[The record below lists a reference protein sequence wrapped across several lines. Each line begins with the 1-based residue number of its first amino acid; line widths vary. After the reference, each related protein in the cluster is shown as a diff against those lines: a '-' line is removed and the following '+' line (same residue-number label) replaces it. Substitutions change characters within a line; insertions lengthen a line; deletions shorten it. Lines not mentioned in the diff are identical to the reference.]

1 VLALMILGALAESFG
16 LLMTVPLATIANGA
30 VCDIAAWHHGH
41 CDSVLSIQHG
51 IVKTVEAF
59 SAAE

>member
-1 VLALMILGALAESFG
+1 MILGALAESFG
-16 LLMTVPLATIANGA
+16 LLMTVPLATIAINGQFA
-30 VCDIAAWHHGH
+30 TFAAWRHGH